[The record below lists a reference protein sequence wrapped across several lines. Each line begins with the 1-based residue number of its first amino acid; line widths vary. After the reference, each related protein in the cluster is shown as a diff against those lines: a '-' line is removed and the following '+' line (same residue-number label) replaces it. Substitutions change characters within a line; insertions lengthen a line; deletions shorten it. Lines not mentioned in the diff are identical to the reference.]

1 MLTLDNH
8 PQTSIVKDAVLK
20 CVSDE
25 DRGRI
30 CIGKPVYRQTRARIV
45 VENFDVVCVSEL
57 LKLLPKN
64 SKVFS
69 RAPTQGGDSVVLSRL
84 EIYYGLESSIWINKG
99 AILSFLW
106 LFIPIVASFFIVTTR
121 EL

>member
-1 MLTLDNH
+1 MITLDNH

-20 CVSDE
+20 CVPDE

-30 CIGKPVYRQTRARIV
+30 CIGRPVYRQTRARIV
-45 VENFDVVCVSEL
+45 VENFDIVCVSEL
-57 LKLLPKN
+57 LKHLPKN

-84 EIYYGLESSIWINKG
+84 EIYYGLESAVWLNKRC
-99 AILSFLW
+99 ILTFIW
-106 LFIPIVASFFIVTTR
+106 LFVPIVASFVIVTTR